1 MEDKRQMV
9 CDRCHRSAPISE
21 MRFVPKG
28 NDAKLTLCSG
38 CRKEH
43 VSEQKEMLDKKAVDS
58 SKKNYFCGRCRYKF
72 QFNPTGVTNMKCPYC
87 GKPDKVE
94 LHPGKF

>member
-9 CDRCHRSAPISE
+9 CDRCHKSDFISE
-21 MRFVPKG
+21 MRFVSKG
-28 NDAKLTLCSG
+28 DDAKITLCRG
-38 CRKEH
+38 CRKEDS
-43 VSEQKEMLDKKAVDS
+43 SEKKKVEAKKADV

-72 QFNPTGVTNMKCPYC
+72 QFDPTSVTNLKCPYC